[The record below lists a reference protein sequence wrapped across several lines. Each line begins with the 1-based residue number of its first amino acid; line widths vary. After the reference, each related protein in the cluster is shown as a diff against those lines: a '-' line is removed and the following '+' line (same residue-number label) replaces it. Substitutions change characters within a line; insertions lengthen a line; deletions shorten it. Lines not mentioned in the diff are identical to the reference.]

1 MKTVLITGVSRGIG
15 EALQFKFIKEGF
27 NVLGTVYIGVDKVAT
42 DNDVGSRDEVP
53 KTKIFKL
60 DLSSP
65 ESIEQCVN
73 EIIFAGTKIDI
84 LINNAGALF
93 DEDDTSVI
101 VEKLRKTLE
110 VNLIGPIDFT
120 ERLISQINSGGQII
134 NISSS
139 AGSLEKAG
147 RAESHYP
154 YHYPSYKI
162 SKAGLNMYTCTLAQ
176 RLKKSNITVSSVHPG
191 WVKTDLG
198 GSEADITAEEAAEGI
213 YGVIVSDKETGGFWF
228 GKERMPW

>member
-1 MKTVLITGVSRGIG
+1 MKTVLITGVSKGIG
-15 EALQFKFIKEGF
+15 EALRLKFTKEGF
-27 NVLGTVYIGVDKVAT
+27 DVLGTVYTGVGKINTETGTESCD
-42 DNDVGSRDEVP
+42 GVP
-53 KTKIFKL
+53 KAKIFEL

-65 ESIEQCVN
+65 ESIERCAN
-73 EIIFAGTKIDI
+73 EIIETGTKIDI

-101 VEKLRKTLE
+101 VDKLRKTLE
-110 VNLIGPIDFT
+110 VNLVGPIDFT

-147 RAESHYP
+147 RVESHYP

-176 RLKKSNITVSSVHPG
+176 RLKKSDIIVSSVHPG
-191 WVKTDLG
+191 WVRTDLG
-198 GSEADITAEEAAEGI
+198 GPEADITAEEAALGI
-213 YGVIVSDKETGGFWF
+213 YSVVVSDKETGGFWF